1 MALEIWRFRRQL
13 RQLIRT
19 LRARHAA
26 ILPPMMPVPAVRL
39 LEEAERLERTGE
51 VEDMSRAMLLAL
63 RAARL
68 VIQAQEEYQA
78 GLALEV
84 QARRQRILVQAR
96 LLADVWAQEEEEE
109 EHLEAFQ
116 EELGEDH

>member
-1 MALEIWRFRRQL
+1 
-13 RQLIRT
+13 
-19 LRARHAA
+19 
-26 ILPPMMPVPAVRL
+26 MMPVPAVRL